1 MLIFLLA
8 QKLISRYAPKQY
20 CLPHGIYSFLW
31 YASLFVLDT
40 MKQLVF
46 GVHLPVM
53 GFNSSSTS
61 NKKRNRGKENQQ
73 QHTREQMLSIARKA
87 ECLGYDS
94 LSVNDH
100 IVFRT
105 SWLDS
110 LSTLSAVAAIT
121 DRIKL
126 ATSILNI
133 VVRNPVICAKALSA
147 IDILSSGRLF
157 AVGVGP
163 GSHKGDYD
171 VCGIPFEQRW
181 RRFNEA
187 LEILH
192 ILWNNSKRKEQE
204 DDDDD
209 DDNNIKS
216 SSTSTLYVDYN
227 GKYYQLEKISIEP
240 KPFQKP
246 HPPIFIGTWGSS
258 EAGLRRAAKYGD
270 GWMASAYNITADK
283 FREKWNILLSYRKRL
298 GRDSESFENCLMSMF
313 GYIDN
318 DKNKVRM
325 MVKNI
330 LAPALGRPAEQLENL
345 LPLGS
350 VEECIQ
356 KINALREAGVK
367 RIHFWPISDF
377 EEQIEIFR
385 KEIVRHY

>member
-1 MLIFLLA
+1 M
-8 QKLISRYAPKQY
+8 
-20 CLPHGIYSFLW
+20 
-31 YASLFVLDT
+31 
-40 MKQLVF
+40 VF

-53 GFNSSSTS
+53 GFDSSNSSNSS
-61 NKKRNRGKENQQ
+61 NSSRNGGKEKP
-73 QHTREQMLSIARKA
+73 HSREQMLSIARKA
-87 ECLGYDS
+87 ESLGYDS

-110 LSTLSAVAAIT
+110 LSTLSAVAAVT
-121 DRIKL
+121 NRIKL
-126 ATSILNI
+126 GTSILNI
-133 VVRNPVICAKALSA
+133 VVRNPIICVKALSA
-147 IDILSSGRLF
+147 LDILSSGRLF
-157 AVGVGP
+157 AAGVGP

-171 VCGIPFEQRW
+171 ICGIPFEQRW

-192 ILWNNSKRKEQE
+192 ILWNNSIKIEQE
-204 DDDDD
+204 DD
-209 DDNNIKS
+209 NNMKS
-216 SSTSTLYVDYN
+216 RNTSTSYLDYV
-227 GKYYQLEKISIEP
+227 GKYYQLDKISIAP

-270 GWMASAYNITADK
+270 GWMASAYNIMPDK

-298 GRDSESFENCLMSMF
+298 GRDSESFENCVMSMF

-318 DKNKVRM
+318 DNDKVHR
-325 MVKNI
+325 MVKDT
-330 LAPALGRPAEQLENL
+330 LSPVLGRPVEQLENL
-345 LPLGS
+345 LLFGS

-356 KINALREAGVK
+356 KINALYEAGVK
-367 RIHFWPISDF
+367 RIHFWPIRDF

-385 KEIVRHY
+385 KEIVSQY